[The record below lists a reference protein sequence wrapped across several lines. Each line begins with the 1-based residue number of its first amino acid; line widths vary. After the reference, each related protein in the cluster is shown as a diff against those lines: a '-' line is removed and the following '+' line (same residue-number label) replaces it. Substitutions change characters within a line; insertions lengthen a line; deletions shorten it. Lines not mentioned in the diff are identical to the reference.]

1 MKLSAS
7 PFTLRLHVP
16 LVALGLFAALGLGAC
31 SRSTH
36 ITQSITGPTRAAVD
50 ATANANTNVN
60 PAARPQKITPDVPVL
75 AAPANGATDVSLNP
89 TLSWNA
95 AAGAASYQVQ
105 VATDAGFSTRI
116 MDKSGMT
123 GTSTSVTGLTAGGT
137 YFWRVRARSKNLAS
151 AFSSGFSFS
160 TAAAAPPPGGGGG
173 TPPPPPPPPVSTDAC
188 ASLNGLGGSV
198 TVVAADV
205 PQNRVDRLRIEL
217 IGDVAAGSIDRL
229 GSCTSVGAPT
239 ASFISGTGRVTGS
252 SSANLT
258 FGPLLQVPGEAGV
271 VLATDA
277 AGNVLEII
285 WPALSGLGP
294 GQPILRLQLASQ
306 GVAGSTISVS
316 MTFVARAADG
326 TTATFTA
333 SASNLV
339 VPALKL

>member
-1 MKLSAS
+1 
-7 PFTLRLHVP
+7 
-16 LVALGLFAALGLGAC
+16 
-31 SRSTH
+31 
-36 ITQSITGPTRAAVD
+36 
-50 ATANANTNVN
+50 
-60 PAARPQKITPDVPVL
+60 
-75 AAPANGATDVSLNP
+75 
-89 TLSWNA
+89 
-95 AAGAASYQVQ
+95 
-105 VATDAGFSTRI
+105 
-116 MDKSGMT
+116 
-123 GTSTSVTGLTAGGT
+123 
-137 YFWRVRARSKNLAS
+137 
-151 AFSSGFSFS
+151 
-160 TAAAAPPPGGGGG
+160 
-173 TPPPPPPPPVSTDAC
+173 
-188 ASLNGLGGSV
+188 
-198 TVVAADV
+198 
-205 PQNRVDRLRIEL
+205 
-217 IGDVAAGSIDRL
+217 
-229 GSCTSVGAPT
+229 
-239 ASFISGTGRVTGS
+239 VTGS